1 MSDTAARF
9 EQLRSERDR
18 FVAFAFAA
26 ADVVLELDAH
36 CGVRYAA
43 GATQALFAADSSEL
57 VGKGLFDLVAPQ
69 DRDRLRVAM
78 IAVPAADRLSPIT
91 VQLCGES
98 PAQVV
103 MTGYHLADLEGR
115 YFLAVGYDRQSLP
128 PGSPAQ
134 TKRDEATGLLDQN
147 SFGSVMSGRI
157 EQVKARGGHCDLTLF
172 DFKDLDSLRERVD
185 EASMLD
191 LIGHLG
197 GMLRA
202 NSVDGD
208 SAGYFRNNTYGVL
221 HAASLDVDGLS
232 ADIETY
238 ARGVDPAGSGFG
250 VRTSTVGVDA
260 AAAAIGPEDT
270 AKAVIYMANTFSDAQ
285 GDDFAITTLSQG
297 GEMMVN
303 DTIARIATFKDI
315 VREGRFKVAL
325 QPIVEL
331 ATGEVHHYEALA
343 RFDELGSGSP
353 FALITFA
360 EEVGVISA
368 FDLAMARR
376 TIELLAAIEAN
387 GEVLHVAV
395 NLSRRSLGSAQ
406 FIEALISLLDG
417 YGPIRDRLLFEVTES
432 ANVSD
437 LTVTNQAIQRLRAEG
452 HTVCLDDFGAGSSAF
467 QSLRTLKVDVVKIDG
482 MYVREALTAPNGK
495 AFFQAT
501 TDLCRSLGIDV
512 VAEMVED
519 WETVKFLRECG
530 VRYGQGYLFGKPVIA
545 TGTFRGDPGVRI
557 EAPTTPQLARR
568 HRLPEQA

>member
-1 MSDTAARF
+1 MSDTPARF

-43 GATQALFAADSSEL
+43 GATQALFEADSSEL
-57 VGKGLFDLVAPQ
+57 VGKGLFDLVAPE
-69 DRDRLRVAM
+69 DRNRLRVAM
-78 IAVPAADRLSPIT
+78 TAVPTADRLPPIS

-98 PAQVV
+98 PARVV
-103 MTGYHLADLEGR
+103 MTGYHLPDLEGR
-115 YFLAVGYDRQSLP
+115 YFLAVGYDRQSSAP
-128 PGSPAQ
+128 MSRPEM
-134 TKRDEATGLLDQN
+134 KRDQATGLLDRN
-147 SFGSVMSGRI
+147 SFGSAMSERI
-157 EQVKARGGHCDLTLF
+157 EEVKARGEHCDLTLF
-172 DFKDLDSLRERVD
+172 DFKDLDGLRERVD
-185 EASMLD
+185 EISMRGYF
-191 LIGHLG
+191 GHLG
-197 GMLRA
+197 DMLRGY
-202 NSVDGD
+202 SVDGD

-232 ADIETY
+232 ADIETW
-238 ARGVDPAGSGFG
+238 ARGVDPAGPGFG
-250 VRTSTVGVDA
+250 VRTATVNVDA
-260 AAAAIGPEDT
+260 AAVGPEDT
-270 AKAVIYMANTFSDAQ
+270 AKAVIYMADTFSDAQ
-285 GDDFAITTLSQG
+285 GGDFAITTLSQG
-297 GEMMVN
+297 CEMMVN
-303 DTIARIATFKDI
+303 DTIGRIAAFKDI
-315 VREGRFKVAL
+315 VRDGRFKVAF

-417 YGPIRDRLLFEVTES
+417 YGSIRDRLLFEVTES

-437 LTVTNQAIQRLRAEG
+437 LTVTNQAIQRLRTAG

-557 EAPTTPQLARR
+557 EAPTTPHLARPR
-568 HRLPEQA
+568 RLPEQA